1 MISVKEAKSI
11 IQGKIF
17 KLDSEVVPLDK
28 SRRRI
33 LFEDIVATFPSPR
46 FNNSAMDGFA
56 VRSSDIIGASKENP
70 ITLKNI
76 GISSAG
82 VPSDLILNEGEC
94 MQCMTGAKIPSG
106 SDAIVM
112 VEHTTGFS
120 DNPNVQIMIEVQPES
135 HIRKRGEEIQKG
147 DKLISKGTHITPSE
161 IGICATFGY
170 GELNVSKKPKIA
182 IFGTGNELVAPGEN
196 LKEGEIYNSNLYVF
210 SDLVGKAG
218 GEVLMQ
224 DVLKD
229 NKSYLESFL
238 SEALKSCDVV
248 ISSGGVS
255 MGRFDY
261 VRDVFIDLGVEEHF
275 WKVAQKPGRP
285 LFFGTGNKT
294 LIIGLPGNPVSSY
307 IGFMIW
313 VWPIINEMMG
323 TDTVK
328 SIEAELTEPFPVEN
342 IKYRYLFGK
351 AWIENGK
358 VLCKPSRKIGSHM
371 LTSSLNANCII
382 GAEPSDIK
390 LSSGDSILINLLPW
404 KIIE

>member
-1 MISVKEAKSI
+1 M
-11 IQGKIF
+11 
-17 KLDSEVVPLDK
+17 
-28 SRRRI
+28 
-33 LFEDIVATFPSPR
+33 
-46 FNNSAMDGFA
+46 
-56 VRSSDIIGASKENP
+56 
-70 ITLKNI
+70 
-76 GISSAG
+76 
-82 VPSDLILNEGEC
+82 PSDLILNEGEC
-94 MQCMTGAKIPSG
+94 MQCMTGAKIPLG

-120 DNPNVQIMIEVQPES
+120 DDPNVQIMIEVQPES

-182 IFGTGNELVAPGEN
+182 IFGTGNELVEPGEN

-313 VWPIINEMMG
+313 VWPALENMMSKKGSKPLTG
-323 TDTVK
+323 TLTK
-328 SIEAELTEPFPVEN
+328 SFPRAVSYTHLRAHE
-342 IKYRYLFGK
+342 
-351 AWIENGK
+351 
-358 VLCKPSRKIGSHM
+358 
-371 LTSSLNANCII
+371 T
-382 GAEPSDIK
+382 
-390 LSSGDSILINLLPW
+390 
-404 KIIE
+404 

>member
-1 MISVKEAKSI
+1 
-11 IQGKIF
+11 
-17 KLDSEVVPLDK
+17 
-28 SRRRI
+28 
-33 LFEDIVATFPSPR
+33 
-46 FNNSAMDGFA
+46 
-56 VRSSDIIGASKENP
+56 
-70 ITLKNI
+70 
-76 GISSAG
+76 
-82 VPSDLILNEGEC
+82 
-94 MQCMTGAKIPSG
+94 
-106 SDAIVM
+106 
-112 VEHTTGFS
+112 
-120 DNPNVQIMIEVQPES
+120 
-135 HIRKRGEEIQKG
+135 
-147 DKLISKGTHITPSE
+147 
-161 IGICATFGY
+161 
-170 GELNVSKKPKIA
+170 
-182 IFGTGNELVAPGEN
+182 
-196 LKEGEIYNSNLYVF
+196 
-210 SDLVGKAG
+210 
-218 GEVLMQ
+218 
-224 DVLKD
+224 
-229 NKSYLESFL
+229 
-238 SEALKSCDVV
+238 
-248 ISSGGVS
+248 

>member
-1 MISVKEAKSI
+1 MISFKEAKSI

-17 KLDSEVVPLDK
+17 KLDSEVVPLDR
-28 SRRRI
+28 SMGRI
-33 LFEDIVATFPSPR
+33 IFEDVVATFPSPR

-56 VRSSDIIGASKENP
+56 VRSSDIIGASKGNP

-120 DNPNVQIMIEVQPES
+120 DDPNVQIMIEVQPES

-182 IFGTGNELVAPGEN
+182 IFGTGNELVEPGEN

-229 NKSYLESFL
+229 NKSHLESFL

-313 VWPIINEMMG
+313 VWPALENMMSKKGSKPLIG
-323 TDTVK
+323 TLTKSFPRESVK
-328 SIEAELTEPFPVEN
+328 KRF
-342 IKYRYLFGK
+342 LFGN
-351 AWIENGK
+351 AWIENSELVCCPASK
-358 VLCKPSRKIGSHM
+358 VGSHM
-371 LTSSLNANCII
+371 LTSALEANSILY
-382 GAEPSDIK
+382 AEP
-390 LSSGDSILINLLPW
+390 GDGILDAGDKILINVLPW
-404 KIIE
+404 KTIS